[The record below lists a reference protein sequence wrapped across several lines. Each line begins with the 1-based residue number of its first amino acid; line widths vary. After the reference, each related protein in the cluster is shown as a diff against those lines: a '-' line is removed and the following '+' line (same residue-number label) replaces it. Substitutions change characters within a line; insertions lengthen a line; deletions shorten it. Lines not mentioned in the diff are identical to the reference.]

1 MNKVYMK
8 EKVVE
13 NTGNGEDCGCKGG
26 PSANKILDE
35 TSNKKRTS
43 IVNGFFRVV
52 TFSIFLLLVPF
63 IMLYFIW
70 VAFKMI
76 VLNKNVDI
84 KSALLAITKGK
95 TEINPNEGDDDYDE
109 LVMMDVEDISE
120 QYRK

>member
-1 MNKVYMK
+1 MK
-8 EKVVE
+8 EKIVE
-13 NTGNGEDCGCKGG
+13 KTGDGSDCGCKSG
-26 PSANKILDE
+26 PSTNEILNE
-35 TSNKKRTS
+35 TSKKKN
-43 IVNGFFRVV
+43 IGLVNGFFRVL

-63 IMLYFIW
+63 ITMYFIW
-70 VAFKMI
+70 AAFKMI

-95 TEINPNEGDDDYDE
+95 TEMAVNEDDDDYDE